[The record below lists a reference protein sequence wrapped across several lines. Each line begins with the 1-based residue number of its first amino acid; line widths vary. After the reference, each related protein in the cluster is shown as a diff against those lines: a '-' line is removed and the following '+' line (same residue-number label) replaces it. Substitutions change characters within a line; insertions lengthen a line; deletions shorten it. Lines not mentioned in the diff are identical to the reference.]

1 MISEQIH
8 IPPHELQWHFIRAS
22 GPGGQNVNKV
32 SSAVQLHFFIQPSS
46 VLSAS
51 EKTHLLTL
59 AGNRVNK
66 HGELII
72 SAQRF
77 RSQLANRQD
86 ALDRLQKLLHRAK
99 HLPKTRQKTR
109 VPRGAV
115 LRGKQHKQQNSS
127 KKQQRHTVREWE

>member
-1 MISEQIH
+1 MAHDKIY
-8 IPPHELQWHFIRAS
+8 IPANELQWRFIRAS

-32 SSAVQLHFFIQPSS
+32 SSAVQLHFFIQSTS

-51 EKTHLLTL
+51 EKNRLLAI

-72 SAQRF
+72 SAQCF

-86 ALDRLQKLLHRAK
+86 ALERLQKLLHRAQ
-99 HLPKTRQKTR
+99 HVPKRRHKTK
-109 VPRGAV
+109 VPRGAM
-115 LRGKQHKQQNSS
+115 LRGKQRKQQKSV
-127 KKQQRHTVREWE
+127 KKTQRNKVQSWD